1 MSMAKPSRQAACHS
15 KSAKLVDEAC
25 IFAYLTGTMTRHL
38 FALLALL
45 TGLAAFAS
53 PAQASLA
60 ETIACKPS
68 IAAVARQET
77 AASESPVLQ
86 PVPTTLRQSRAL
98 AGAEP
103 RLLEPVG
110 LRPPVLMGIERAIE

>member
-1 MSMAKPSRQAACHS
+1 MVKPSRQAACHS

-53 PAQASLA
+53 PAQSLA
-60 ETIACKPS
+60 DTIACKPS